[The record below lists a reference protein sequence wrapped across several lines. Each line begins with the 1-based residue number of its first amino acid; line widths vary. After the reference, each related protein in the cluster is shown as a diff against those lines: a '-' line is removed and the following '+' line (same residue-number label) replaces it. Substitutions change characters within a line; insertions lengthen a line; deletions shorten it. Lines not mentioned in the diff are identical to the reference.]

1 MSSSLSSPSAW
12 QQVRARLLASIPQ
25 FYELAPGGALALD
38 LGDDGWLLEVR
49 PDGAMLCQ
57 HGIAMDDV
65 KTLMSDG
72 TTEDLGS
79 DEVAKQA
86 KYFLGPAV
94 SKKRPALLKA
104 GFEEET
110 EMNDEYVAITFRK
123 QFDLLRSDDLA
134 AAVRWCQDQFRAS
147 S

>member
-1 MSSSLSSPSAW
+1 MSAVAGSAW
-12 QQVRARLLASIPQ
+12 EQIRLRLLDSIPQ
-25 FYELAPGGALALD
+25 FYELESGAALALD

-49 PDGAMLCQ
+49 SDGQFLCQ

-65 KTLMSDG
+65 KSLMCDG

-94 SKKRPALLKA
+94 SKKRPALLNA
-104 GFEEET
+104 GFAEQT
-110 EMNDEYVAITFRK
+110 DMNDEYVAITFHKLLDFQR
-123 QFDLLRSDDLA
+123 FDEVIT
-134 AAVRWCQDQFRAS
+134 AVRWCQALFKS
-147 S
+147 

>member
-1 MSSSLSSPSAW
+1 MSTVVLPAW
-12 QQVRARLLASIPQ
+12 EAARTKLRSNIPQ
-25 FYELAPGGALALD
+25 FYELEPGGALVLD
-38 LGDDGWLLEVR
+38 LGDDGWVLELR
-49 PDGAMLCQ
+49 PDGQFLCQ

-65 KTLMSDG
+65 KSLMCDG

-104 GFEEET
+104 GFAEQT
-110 EMNDEYVAITFRK
+110 DMNDEYVAITFLKTVDFARYE
-123 QFDLLRSDDLA
+123 DVLG
-134 AAVRWCQDQFRAS
+134 AVRWCQNLFKS
-147 S
+147 

>member
-1 MSSSLSSPSAW
+1 MS
-12 QQVRARLLASIPQ
+12 VTARPLWEDIRSRLVAAVPQ
-25 FYELAPGGALALD
+25 FYELDPGGPLALD
-38 LGDDGWLLEVR
+38 LTDDGWVLEVR
-49 PDGAMLCQ
+49 PDGELLCQ
-57 HGIAMDDV
+57 HGIAMEDV
-65 KTLMSDG
+65 KSLMCDG

-123 QFDLLRSDDLA
+123 RLDFQRADDVA
-134 AAVRWCQDQFRAS
+134 AAVRWCQAQFRS
-147 S
+147 VS

>member
-1 MSSSLSSPSAW
+1 MSTVSGPAW
-12 QQVRARLLASIPQ
+12 EQIRLRLLDRIPQ
-25 FYELAPGGALALD
+25 FYELESGAALALD

-49 PDGAMLCQ
+49 SDGQFLCQ

-65 KTLMSDG
+65 KSLMCDG

-94 SKKRPALLKA
+94 SKKRPALLNA
-104 GFEEET
+104 GFAEQT
-110 EMNDEYVAITFRK
+110 DMNDEYVAITFHKLLDFQR
-123 QFDLLRSDDLA
+123 FDEVIT
-134 AAVRWCQDQFRAS
+134 AVRWCQALFKS
-147 S
+147 

>member
-1 MSSSLSSPSAW
+1 MTVESG
-12 QQVRARLLASIPQ
+12 QVWAKVRSRLCDAVPQ
-25 FYELAPGGALALD
+25 FYELESGAALALD

-49 PDGAMLCQ
+49 SDGQFLCQ

-65 KTLMSDG
+65 KSLMCDG

-104 GFEEET
+104 GFT
-110 EMNDEYVAITFRK
+110 EQTDMNDEYVAITFHKPIDLQR
-123 QFDLLRSDDLA
+123 FDDVI
-134 AAVRWCQDQFRAS
+134 AAVRWCQTLFKT
-147 S
+147 

>member
-1 MSSSLSSPSAW
+1 MSMAAGSRWEDIRS
-12 QQVRARLLASIPQ
+12 RLVTAVPR
-25 FYELAPGGALALD
+25 FYELDPGGALALD
-38 LGDDGWLLEVR
+38 LTDDGWVLEVR
-49 PDGAMLCQ
+49 PDGVLLCQ

-65 KTLMSDG
+65 KSLMCDG

-123 QFDLLRSDDLA
+123 HFDFQQADDVT
-134 AAVRWCQDQFRAS
+134 AAVQWCQSQFRFGS
-147 S
+147 

>member
-1 MSSSLSSPSAW
+1 MSVVSGQAW
-12 QQVRARLLASIPQ
+12 EQIRARLRDSIPQ
-25 FYELAPGGALALD
+25 FYELESGAALALD

-49 PDGAMLCQ
+49 SDGQFLCQ

-65 KTLMSDG
+65 KSLMCDG

-104 GFEEET
+104 GFT
-110 EMNDEYVAITFRK
+110 EQTDMNDEYVAITFRK
-123 QFDLLRSDDLA
+123 LLDVQRFDEVI
-134 AAVRWCQDQFRAS
+134 AAVRWCQALFKS
-147 S
+147 SH